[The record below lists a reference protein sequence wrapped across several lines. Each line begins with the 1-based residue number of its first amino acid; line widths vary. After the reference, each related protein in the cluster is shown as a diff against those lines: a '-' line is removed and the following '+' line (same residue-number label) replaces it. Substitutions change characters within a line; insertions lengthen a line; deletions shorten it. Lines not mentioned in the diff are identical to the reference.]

1 MCLRI
6 PLKTRGLRRHSRFGR
21 RAQELHTFGLVHWSA
36 MRPQPRVQE
45 RVLGWLRLGITA
57 VLLVFAVSCSGMTAL
72 QPTAASALPPG
83 PTAAASPVVSQPGR
97 EIQGVLGPFDAGAQT
112 CFADLFP
119 CQTFDFSLSQE
130 GPIEVTLT
138 WQGQRPGAVRPV
150 VLAGPLAGSRG
161 CRAARGPVADLLS
174 TPTDGSDGLSDP
186 HRHSRTWSGHSFPIA
201 RSILNNPGL

>member
-6 PLKTRGLRRHSRFGR
+6 PLKTRGRRCGARPRLGIDGAEAGR
-21 RAQELHTFGLVHWSA
+21 GNCTPSG
-36 MRPQPRVQE
+36 VQSCDLAE
-45 RVLGWLRLGITA
+45 TGITA

-83 PTAAASPVVSQPGR
+83 PTTAAAPVVSHPGR

-138 WQGQRPGAVRPV
+138 WQGNARALFVQLH
-150 VLAGPLAGSRG
+150 LAGPLAGSRG
-161 CRAARGPVADLLS
+161 CCAARGPVADLLHS
-174 TPTDGSDGLSDP
+174 PTDGSDGLSDP

-201 RSILNNPGL
+201 RSILNNLEPVSYST

>member
-1 MCLRI
+1 M
-6 PLKTRGLRRHSRFGR
+6 
-21 RAQELHTFGLVHWSA
+21 HTFGLVHWSA
-36 MRPQPRVQE
+36 MRPQPRIQE

-138 WQGQRPGAVRPV
+138 WQGSARALFVQLYWQGRWLAHEDVAPREGPSQISFLRPRMEATDYQIRLVTRQPGQAIPFRLLVRY
-150 VLAGPLAGSRG
+150 
-161 CRAARGPVADLLS
+161 
-174 TPTDGSDGLSDP
+174 
-186 HRHSRTWSGHSFPIA
+186 
-201 RSILNNPGL
+201 